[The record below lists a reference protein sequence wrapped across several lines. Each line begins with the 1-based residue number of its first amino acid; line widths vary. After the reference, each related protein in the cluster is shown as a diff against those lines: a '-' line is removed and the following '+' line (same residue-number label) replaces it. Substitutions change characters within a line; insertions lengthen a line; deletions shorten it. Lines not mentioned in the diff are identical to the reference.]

1 MNTPHFAILL
11 DRSESMDILA
21 GETIAGF
28 NGFLAHQKVA
38 NPKAAI
44 SQTQFDH
51 RYESVYVAQPFAE
64 APYLSKATYRPRGMT
79 ALWDAIGRTITD
91 LADSLKKS
99 GNADPKVLVC
109 ILTDGFENSSTEY
122 TLERLKTLIEHMSK
136 AHGWLFMLLGANQ
149 NAQKTGQ
156 GLGILPKYCVS
167 TKATTE
173 GTAAAFS
180 VVNEAFS
187 EFSRSGS
194 LQALALQDSYS
205 ITLSK
210 HQKPSKKR

>member
-1 MNTPHFAILL
+1 MPNQPHFAILL

-21 GETIAGF
+21 AETIAGF
-28 NGFLAHQKVA
+28 NGFLAHQKAA
-38 NPKAAI
+38 NPKASI

-51 RYESVYVAQPFAE
+51 RYESIYVAKPFAE
-64 APYLSKATYRPRGMT
+64 APYLSAATYRPRGMT

-91 LADSLKKS
+91 LTDSLKMS
-99 GNADPKVLVC
+99 GTLPKVLVC

-122 TLERLKTLIEHMSK
+122 TLERLKTLIEAMGNV
-136 AHGWLFMLLGANQ
+136 HGWVFMLLAANQ

-167 TKATTE
+167 TQATRE
-173 GTAAAFS
+173 GTAAAFA

-194 LQALALQDSYS
+194 LQALALQDTYS

-210 HQKPSKKR
+210 TQKPKKR